1 MFSVLD
7 SEGSVAALGHDSSE
21 FESHLELGHF
31 SELSDARF
39 LSVSLFPVLSNSY
52 MTCVK
57 VSLNGL
63 AKKKRCNNK
72 SSFGDKSYSR

>member
-21 FESHLELGHF
+21 FESHLQLGHF

-39 LSVSLFPVLSNSY
+39 LSVSLF
-52 MTCVK
+52 K
-57 VSLNGL
+57 VF
-63 AKKKRCNNK
+63 
-72 SSFGDKSYSR
+72 SSSD